1 MTPGTNGRD
10 PFTWSSLQP
19 ALPEIY
25 LTAAICVLLMADVF
39 FGDRR
44 RGLAPTLTLLILVA
58 GAAITALYA
67 NVGERVLLFGDSY
80 VTDPLAVVLKLF
92 GFVTIALALL
102 YSREYLERR
111 GMMRGEYYVLALTAS
126 SRHLRHGLGQQP
138 AHRVHRRRAHVA
150 VALCHGGVRP
160 RLGPGGGI
168 GDEVLRARRH
178 RLGNVVVRHV
188 ADLRPQR
195 HDQPRRSRREGYRR
209 AQRRRDPRAGVHGR
223 RRWRSSSAPCR
234 FTCGCRTFT
243 AARPRP

>member
-1 MTPGTNGRD
+1 MAAT

-92 GFVTIALALL
+92 SFVTIALALL

-111 GMMRGEYYVLALTAS
+111 GMMRGEYYVLALTSLLGIFVMVSANSLLTVYIGVELMSLSLYAMVAFDRDSGLAAESAMKYFVLGAIAS
-126 SRHLRHGLGQQP
+126 GMLLYGMSLIYGLNGT
-138 AHRVHRRRAHVA
+138 H
-150 VALCHGGVRP
+150 
-160 RLGPGGGI
+160 
-168 GDEVLRARRH
+168 
-178 RLGNVVVRHV
+178 
-188 ADLRPQR
+188 
-195 HDQPRRSRREGYRR
+195 QPRRSGRECYR
-209 AQRRRDPRAGVHGR
+209 A
-223 RRWRSSSAPCR
+223 
-234 FTCGCRTFT
+234 
-243 AARPRP
+243 